1 MVTYYEF
8 RPAGHNLKMERKDYI
23 KTESKLYKVFE
34 KWLYEFDYKEWN
46 YLIYSDESYNKAV
59 KMIKDIKPTIYEA
72 HSALIAYQDHPKI
85 KYAGLFVSAVYNL
98 VQDKTIVF
106 DVNLDVDINCL
117 GYRLEKGKILVNRS
131 KVGGW
136 MGFQASGIVVNYG
149 EVGEAMGSRS
159 SGIVVNYGKA
169 GEGMGYEASGIVV
182 NYGRAEESMGL
193 GTLGILVNY
202 GKAGDWMGEGA
213 SGVVINYG
221 EVGKRMGVWTS
232 GVVINYGKAGDWM
245 GDLASGVVINYGKA
259 GDFMG
264 LAASGKIIAIKNPK
278 SFGYFKDAELVL
290 NEEECRRIPG
300 LIEYFD
306 ELKAKLY
313 EARNNPEL
321 LLKVFSDNPA
331 DKIKKDVD
339 ELIRRS
345 GYWRR

>member
-34 KWLYEFDYKEWN
+34 KWLYEFDYNEWN
-46 YLIYSDESYNKAV
+46 YLNYSDESYNKAV

-85 KYAGLFVSAVYNL
+85 RYAGLFVSAVYNL

-106 DVNLDVDINCL
+106 DVDLDVDINCF
-117 GYRLEKGKILVNRS
+117 GYRLEKGKTLVNRS

-136 MGFQASGIVVNYG
+136 MGF
-149 EVGEAMGSRS
+149 R
-159 SGIVVNYGKA
+159 
-169 GEGMGYEASGIVV
+169 ASGIVV
-182 NYGRAEESMGL
+182 NYGRAEERMGL

-202 GKAGDWMGEGA
+202 GKAGDWMG
-213 SGVVINYG
+213 
-221 EVGKRMGVWTS
+221 
-232 GVVINYGKAGDWM
+232 
-245 GDLASGVVINYGKA
+245 DLASGIVVNYGKA

-264 LAASGKIIAIKNPK
+264 SVASGKIIAIKNPK
-278 SFGYFKDAELVL
+278 SFGYLKDAELVL

-321 LLKVFSDNPA
+321 LLEMFGDNPVY
-331 DKIKKDVD
+331 KIKKDVYNIV
-339 ELIRRS
+339 EISIIIFSILSKLSKIRRFFKLL
-345 GYWRR
+345 

>member
-8 RPAGHNLKMERKDYI
+8 RPAGHNLKMERRDYI
-23 KTESKLYKVFE
+23 KTESKLSKLYEVFE
-34 KWLYEFDYKEWN
+34 KWLYEFDYNEWN
-46 YLIYSDESYNKAV
+46 YLNYSDKSYNKAV

-85 KYAGLFVSAVYNL
+85 RYAGLFVSAVYNL

-106 DVNLDVDINCL
+106 DVDLDVDINCL

-136 MGFQASGIVVNYG
+136 MGFRASGIVVNYG
-149 EVGEAMGSRS
+149 EVGDAMGSLSSGIVVNYGRAGDGMGSRS
-159 SGIVVNYGKA
+159 SGIVVNYG
-169 GEGMGYEASGIVV
+169 
-182 NYGRAEESMGL
+182 RAEERMGL

-202 GKAGDWMGEGA
+202 GKAGDWMGEEA
-213 SGVVINYG
+213 SGIVINYG

-232 GVVINYGKAGDWM
+232 GVVINYGKAGD
-245 GDLASGVVINYGKA
+245 
-259 GDFMG
+259 FMG
-264 LAASGKIIAIKNPK
+264 SVASGKIIAIKNPK
-278 SFGYFKDAELVL
+278 SFGYLKDAELVL

-321 LLKVFSDNPA
+321 LLEMFGDNPA
-331 DKIKKDVD
+331 EKIRIDVD
-339 ELIRRS
+339 ELLRRS